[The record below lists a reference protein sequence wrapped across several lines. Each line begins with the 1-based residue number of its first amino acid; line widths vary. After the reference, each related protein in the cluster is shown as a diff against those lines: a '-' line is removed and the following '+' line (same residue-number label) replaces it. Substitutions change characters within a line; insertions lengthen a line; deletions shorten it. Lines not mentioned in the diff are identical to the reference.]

1 MQTGE
6 TVVDMALTGDI
17 TTDVG
22 VVGAGIAG
30 LTTASLVVKEG
41 KTVVILDDDPVGGVQ
56 TKRTTADLSNV
67 IDDRYTEIESRH
79 GRDGAIPDYQFCP
92 GS

>member
-22 VVGAGIAG
+22 IVGGGIAG
-30 LTTASLVVKEG
+30 LTTASLVLKEG
-41 KTVVILDDDPVGGVQ
+41 KSVVILDDGLVGGGQ
-56 TKRTTADLSNV
+56 TKRTTAHLSNA
-67 IDDRYTEIESRH
+67 IDDRYTEIESWH
-79 GRDGAIPDYQFCP
+79 GRDGAIHDYQFWP
-92 GS
+92 GP